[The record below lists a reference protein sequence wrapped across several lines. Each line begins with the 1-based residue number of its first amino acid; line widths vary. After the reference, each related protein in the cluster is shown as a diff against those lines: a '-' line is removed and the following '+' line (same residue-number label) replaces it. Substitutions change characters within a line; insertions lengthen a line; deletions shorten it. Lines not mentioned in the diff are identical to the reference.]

1 MANTV
6 GKISGQMLESNL
18 LRRDMQT
25 GDENLAF
32 DTDLIFI
39 DVFNNRVGI
48 KTDTPFRPLLVNSV
62 LSSTN
67 FIVDTVLTTPNFTI
81 SSNTIDLDSG
91 NIELS
96 ATGIGAE
103 IQSTGIQSGN
113 LKFDQNE
120 ISNLVLNQDIDLNP
134 SGLGKVNFYNEL
146 RIDGDLHATG
156 DIIADGNV
164 TLGSDD
170 TDNIIFNAKIGSD
183 INPDQTN
190 TYDIGNSAKKF
201 DNLYTYLINGQTL
214 TSGGAVV
221 DGIDLSTRPG
231 NTWFVSSDNGN
242 NTNVGDHPNGPFA
255 TIEWALSQAT
265 AGDTI
270 YIYSGYYLENLP
282 LTVPAGVTVKGEGV
296 RSVTIQPA
304 VDSESTDV
312 FLLNGETTIS
322 DLTIKNFGGFGF
334 TFDNNFT
341 VTTRSPYIQ
350 NVSLITNTTLYPK
363 VTLNDPNPDSNSLS
377 DQFGSSIKASESH
390 FIVGARGEA
399 SSSGAAYIYSIDGTL
414 LHTLTNPNAFGTT
427 VSDEF
432 GYSVGISESYA
443 IVGAPGE
450 DTTLSTSTGKAYIFS
465 TTTGALLH
473 TIDNPTDGT
482 TLQFGCSVAISESY
496 AIVAT
501 RFRAYIFSTST
512 GALLRT
518 IIPPAGAGS
527 APAGRIGCQ
536 VDITETH
543 AIVGAASAF
552 TSSGRAYI
560 YNPATGV
567 LLFTLVNPNA
577 TGSTPGDFFG
587 SIVALSTSYAV
598 VTAPFEDVGGGM
610 SGTAYVYQLS
620 TGTLL
625 YTLNNPNAYNTPP
638 GDQFGWA
645 GADISDSYI
654 IVGAEQED
662 DDSGITAGKV
672 YIFSTSTGELLYTLD
687 NPKVFGTTL
696 GDRFGYAVAVAG
708 LKVIVGAYLEDDSTY
723 TSAGKT
729 FVYDL
734 FRGGALVDGSKANS
748 TSNEASMLFHSVTM
762 IIPKSY
768 GIAMSNGVRVEWL
781 NSFIYYAYK
790 GLFAENGSL
799 GFASLGTRY
808 GAEVRSIG
816 SANVY
821 GNYGAYADG
830 DQVLMYLI
838 NHNFGYIG
846 AGADTSNDPTNVIQ
860 ANETVRLN
868 NGTIYFQSMDHIGD
882 FRVGDVFRVES
893 STGNIEFQTSVV
905 SNSSI
910 TLTDGVNTTF
920 IDATEVLTGNIKIY
934 GNTIESIVQDI
945 NLDAANNTI
954 DITSNFDI
962 NSNLYVGNSASVSS
976 DVIFGSLNTDFLE
989 INSKI
994 ASDLIPSNN
1003 TLDVGNT
1010 VQSWNNLYASS
1021 LLFDNIAIY
1030 NNVIETK
1037 ISNSDLELRSNGTGN
1052 ILATSDITV
1061 GQDFVAQ
1068 GSVNFAYLTLSNL
1081 LSNNLVVDNLV
1092 TISTKTTFD
1101 DIDFLGN
1108 RITTTVSNADLELI
1122 ANGTGSVIINGDSLL
1137 LEQNLSV
1144 NGFTNLLDT
1153 NINGLLTA
1161 SSVVTNQVNASN
1173 LVLDTIVIAGNTVN
1187 TVVSNSDLE
1196 LRANGT
1202 GNVIVNDSLIVNQN
1216 LTINGTSNLKD
1227 TNVLGI
1233 VSTSNIFSTNYI
1245 SSELIGDTIS
1255 VQGNVIRTTVSN
1267 ADLELRANGTGAL
1280 IVEDSLTA
1288 SQDLFVNGTAS
1299 LLNANANTLNLFSN
1313 TVATNIVTNFFD
1325 NGQILIDDNFI
1336 STTQSNANLE
1346 LYANNLGGVIFDQT
1360 LRFTNSTISNILLSG
1375 TEFERS
1381 INFTPQSGYQ
1391 FNINSTG
1398 SLKIP
1403 VGSNT
1408 NRLLTSSGEIRYN
1421 NTNNSFEG
1429 RISGATKSISGLFDI
1444 DRNTYITA
1452 ELTPGANDN
1461 TIRMYANGIVSGSIN
1476 STQTQFLA
1484 IQVDEIRLND
1494 NKFRTINSNADIEL
1508 NTSGTGKV
1516 NIKNNITIEPSI
1528 ITNIVNNAVTEIR
1541 STGAGYVK
1549 FADTF
1554 GLRIPVGTDSQR
1566 PTGIAIGATR
1576 YNTDQSYL
1584 EIWDGTNWVTAAGG
1598 GPTVSSLVMEDLS
1611 DTYALIFG

>member
-39 DVFNNRVGI
+39 DVFNNRIGI

-96 ATGIGAE
+96 ANGIGAE
-103 IQSTGIQSGN
+103 IQSTGIQTGN

-156 DIIADGNV
+156 DIVADGNV

-183 INPDQTN
+183 IIPDQTN
-190 TYDIGNSAKKF
+190 TYSIGNSTKQF
-201 DNLYTYLINGQTL
+201 DTLYTYLINGQTL

-231 NTWFVSSDNGN
+231 NTWFVSADNGN

-255 TIEWALSQAT
+255 TIEWALSVAT
-265 AGDTI
+265 SGDTVLI
-270 YIYSGYYLENLP
+270 YPGTYVELFP
-282 LTVPAGVTVKGEGV
+282 LVVPTGVTVKGAGIRDTKIV
-296 RSVTIQPA
+296 PDTA
-304 VDSESTDV
+304 STHEDV
-312 FLLNGETTIS
+312 FKLNGETTVE
-322 DLTIKNFGGFGF
+322 DLTVADYYYDNLLDKGYAFS
-334 TFDNNFT
+334 FDNNFN
-341 VTTRSPYIQ
+341 VSSRSPYIR
-350 NVSLITNTTLYPK
+350 NVTVITK
-363 VTLNDPNPDSNSLS
+363 GSVTSISDPRGFDEG
-377 DQFGSSIKASESH
+377 DAGR
-390 FIVGARGEA
+390 GAK
-399 SSSGAAYIYSIDGTL
+399 IDG
-414 LHTLTNPNAFGTT
+414 
-427 VSDEF
+427 
-432 GYSVGISESYA
+432 
-443 IVGAPGE
+443 
-450 DTTLSTSTGKAYIFS
+450 
-465 TTTGALLH
+465 AL
-473 TIDNPTDGT
+473 
-482 TLQFGCSVAISESY
+482 
-496 AIVAT
+496 
-501 RFRAYIFSTST
+501 
-512 GALLRT
+512 
-518 IIPPAGAGS
+518 
-527 APAGRIGCQ
+527 
-536 VDITETH
+536 
-543 AIVGAASAF
+543 
-552 TSSGRAYI
+552 
-560 YNPATGV
+560 
-567 LLFTLVNPNA
+567 
-577 TGSTPGDFFG
+577 
-587 SIVALSTSYAV
+587 ALSTS
-598 VTAPFEDVGGGM
+598 
-610 SGTAYVYQLS
+610 
-620 TGTLL
+620 
-625 YTLNNPNAYNTPP
+625 
-638 GDQFGWA
+638 
-645 GADISDSYI
+645 I
-654 IVGAEQED
+654 
-662 DDSGITAGKV
+662 
-672 YIFSTSTGELLYTLD
+672 
-687 NPKVFGTTL
+687 
-696 GDRFGYAVAVAG
+696 
-708 LKVIVGAYLEDDSTY
+708 
-723 TSAGKT
+723 
-729 FVYDL
+729 
-734 FRGGALVDGSKANS
+734 
-748 TSNEASMLFHSVTM
+748 EATMLFHSATFITPGADC
-762 IIPKSY
+762 IIMK
-768 GIAMSNGVRVEWL
+768 NGVRVEWL
-781 NSFIYYAYK
+781 NSFIYFADK
-790 GLFAENGSL
+790 GLYALNGST
-799 GFASLGTRY
+799 GFANLGTKF

-830 DQVLMYLI
+830 DEVLMYLI
-838 NHNFGYIG
+838 SHNFGYIG
-846 AGADTSNDPTNVIQ
+846 SGKESNNDPTNVIQ

-882 FRVGDVFRVES
+882 FRVGDVFRVQS

-910 TLTDGVNTTF
+910 NLTDGVNTTF

-989 INSKI
+989 VNSKI
-994 ASDLIPSNN
+994 SSDLIPSNN

-1010 VQSWNNLYASS
+1010 GQSWNNLYASS

-1122 ANGTGSVIINGDSLL
+1122 ANGTGSVVINGDSLL
-1137 LEQNLSV
+1137 LGQNLSV
-1144 NGFTNLLDT
+1144 NGFSNLLDT

-1216 LTINGTSNLKD
+1216 LTINGASNLKD
-1227 TNVLGI
+1227 TNVLGT

-1255 VQGNVIRTTVSN
+1255 VQGNVIKTTVSN
-1267 ADLELRANGTGAL
+1267 ADLELRANGTGSL

-1299 LLNANANTLNLFSN
+1299 LLNATANTLNLFSN
-1313 TVATNIVTNFFD
+1313 TVATTIVTNFFD

-1360 LRFTNSTISNILLSG
+1360 LQFTSSTISNVLLSG

-1391 FNINSTG
+1391 FNINST
-1398 SLKIP
+1398 SALKLP

-1408 NRLLTSSGEIRYN
+1408 NRVLSSNGEIRYN
-1421 NTNNSFEG
+1421 NINGSFEG
-1429 RISGATKSISGLFDI
+1429 RLTGGTKSISGLYDL

-1461 TIRMYANGIVSGSIN
+1461 TIRMATNGVVQATITDQQVQVN
-1476 STQTQFLA
+1476 TLR
-1484 IQVDEIRLND
+1484 VDEIEIN
-1494 NKFRTINSNADIEL
+1494 NNVIRTINSNADIILDTSSNIPITLDNPNAYSTSASDQFGFHLDASPSYIIAGAAGEDNSSGVAYIY
-1508 NTSGTGKV
+1508 NTAGTLLFTLTNPNVFGTSANDLFGQAVAITESYAIVGAPTEDTATTSSSGRAYIYSTATGTLLHTLTMPTPV
-1516 NIKNNITIEPSI
+1516 SSRQFGVTVGISESYSIVGCYAGSSVFIYSNATGALLHTITVPLGSGRSVDITDSYAI
-1528 ITNIVNNAVTEIR
+1528 IGAPNVSPA
-1541 STGAGYVK
+1541 STGRAFIYNSSTGTLLYTLTNTIPSP
-1549 FADTF
+1549 AASYF
-1554 GLRIPVGTDSQR
+1554 GSQVSLSDSY
-1566 PTGIAIGATR
+1566 AV
-1576 YNTDQSYL
+1576 
-1584 EIWDGTNWVTAAGG
+1584 VTAPG
-1598 GPTVSSLVMEDLS
+1598 
-1611 DTYALIFG
+1611 

>member
-1 MANTV
+1 M
-6 GKISGQMLESNL
+6 
-18 LRRDMQT
+18 
-25 GDENLAF
+25 
-32 DTDLIFI
+32 
-39 DVFNNRVGI
+39 
-48 KTDTPFRPLLVNSV
+48 
-62 LSSTN
+62 
-67 FIVDTVLTTPNFTI
+67 
-81 SSNTIDLDSG
+81 
-91 NIELS
+91 
-96 ATGIGAE
+96 
-103 IQSTGIQSGN
+103 
-113 LKFDQNE
+113 
-120 ISNLVLNQDIDLNP
+120 
-134 SGLGKVNFYNEL
+134 
-146 RIDGDLHATG
+146 
-156 DIIADGNV
+156 
-164 TLGSDD
+164 
-170 TDNIIFNAKIGSD
+170 
-183 INPDQTN
+183 
-190 TYDIGNSAKKF
+190 
-201 DNLYTYLINGQTL
+201 
-214 TSGGAVV
+214 
-221 DGIDLSTRPG
+221 
-231 NTWFVSSDNGN
+231 
-242 NTNVGDHPNGPFA
+242 
-255 TIEWALSQAT
+255 
-265 AGDTI
+265 
-270 YIYSGYYLENLP
+270 
-282 LTVPAGVTVKGEGV
+282 
-296 RSVTIQPA
+296 
-304 VDSESTDV
+304 
-312 FLLNGETTIS
+312 
-322 DLTIKNFGGFGF
+322 
-334 TFDNNFT
+334 
-341 VTTRSPYIQ
+341 
-350 NVSLITNTTLYPK
+350 
-363 VTLNDPNPDSNSLS
+363 
-377 DQFGSSIKASESH
+377 
-390 FIVGARGEA
+390 
-399 SSSGAAYIYSIDGTL
+399 
-414 LHTLTNPNAFGTT
+414 
-427 VSDEF
+427 
-432 GYSVGISESYA
+432 
-443 IVGAPGE
+443 
-450 DTTLSTSTGKAYIFS
+450 
-465 TTTGALLH
+465 
-473 TIDNPTDGT
+473 
-482 TLQFGCSVAISESY
+482 
-496 AIVAT
+496 
-501 RFRAYIFSTST
+501 
-512 GALLRT
+512 
-518 IIPPAGAGS
+518 
-527 APAGRIGCQ
+527 
-536 VDITETH
+536 
-543 AIVGAASAF
+543 
-552 TSSGRAYI
+552 
-560 YNPATGV
+560 
-567 LLFTLVNPNA
+567 
-577 TGSTPGDFFG
+577 
-587 SIVALSTSYAV
+587 
-598 VTAPFEDVGGGM
+598 
-610 SGTAYVYQLS
+610 
-620 TGTLL
+620 
-625 YTLNNPNAYNTPP
+625 
-638 GDQFGWA
+638 
-645 GADISDSYI
+645 
-654 IVGAEQED
+654 
-662 DDSGITAGKV
+662 
-672 YIFSTSTGELLYTLD
+672 
-687 NPKVFGTTL
+687 
-696 GDRFGYAVAVAG
+696 
-708 LKVIVGAYLEDDSTY
+708 
-723 TSAGKT
+723 
-729 FVYDL
+729 
-734 FRGGALVDGSKANS
+734 
-748 TSNEASMLFHSVTM
+748 
-762 IIPKSY
+762 
-768 GIAMSNGVRVEWL
+768 
-781 NSFIYYAYK
+781 
-790 GLFAENGSL
+790 
-799 GFASLGTRY
+799 
-808 GAEVRSIG
+808 
-816 SANVY
+816 
-821 GNYGAYADG
+821 
-830 DQVLMYLI
+830 
-838 NHNFGYIG
+838 
-846 AGADTSNDPTNVIQ
+846 
-860 ANETVRLN
+860 
-868 NGTIYFQSMDHIGD
+868 
-882 FRVGDVFRVES
+882 
-893 STGNIEFQTSVV
+893 V

-1227 TNVLGI
+1227 TNVLGT

-1255 VQGNVIRTTVSN
+1255 VQGNVIKTTVSN
-1267 ADLELRANGTGAL
+1267 ADLELRANGTGSL

-1360 LRFTNSTISNILLSG
+1360 LQFTSSTISNILLSG

-1381 INFTPQSGYQ
+1381 INFTPYPGYQ

-1403 VGSNT
+1403 VGNNT
-1408 NRLLTSSGEIRYN
+1408 NRVLSANGEIRYN
-1421 NTNNSFEG
+1421 NINVSFEG
-1429 RISGATKSISGLFDI
+1429 QLTGGTKSISGLYDL